1 MVTLN
6 AKQVRKKLQGSTVVE
21 VIVALVIIM
30 VVFGI
35 ATMTYVRIVNSSSS
49 PKLRLQ
55 QQLMVLA
62 GEASSGLENP
72 QDHIYQLEND
82 IEIQQRV
89 TDYEGSDQLLLVEL
103 EAFNKQEKSL
113 ASYRK
118 IIQKKS
124 HETP

>member
-1 MVTLN
+1 MR
-6 AKQVRKKLQGSTVVE
+6 KQVIKLEGATVVE

-30 VVFGI
+30 LVFGI
-35 ATMTYVRIVNSSSS
+35 ATMTYVRIVNSSSN

-62 GEASSGLENP
+62 GEANSGFNDP
-72 QDHIYQLEND
+72 QDQTYQLEND

-89 TDYEGSDQLLLVEL
+89 TQYEESNQLLLIEL
-103 EAFNKQEKSL
+103 EAFNKQEQSL
-113 ASYRK
+113 AVYRK

-124 HETP
+124 DETP